1 MRTPPRHLPALIT
14 PFTRSGEVD
23 EPGHFANIEL
33 LTERGVS
40 GFLIAG
46 STGEGPYLEP
56 GERARLVAGARA
68 AAPRS
73 FLLCGI
79 ASESLRGALRQASEA
94 AEAGADAILALTPTT
109 LVRGR
114 HARVHEYF
122 ADVAARAPL
131 PVFMYSVPNVT
142 GYEFPL
148 DDVIELSRHE
158 NIRGMKDS
166 GGHPVRLGS
175 IVRGAPKDFFMFTG
189 SSAAVSLSVAGG
201 ARGAITASANYA
213 PQLVGEIAS
222 GGRTSPA
229 RVDEA
234 QAALIKLSKTVE
246 AHGAA
251 GSKAAAGLV
260 GLATGSPRRPLRPVT
275 AAVTRHLAAAIREA
289 GIEVTGK

>member
-14 PFTRSGEVD
+14 PFTRSGKLD
-23 EPGHFANIEL
+23 EAGHFANIEL
-33 LTERGVS
+33 LTERGVR

-56 GERARLVAGARA
+56 GERARLVRGARA
-68 AAPRS
+68 AAPRA
-73 FLLCGI
+73 FLLCGV
-79 ASESLRGALRQASEA
+79 ASETLRGSLRQATEA
-94 AEAGADAILALTPTT
+94 VDSGADAILVLTPTT

-122 ADVAARAPL
+122 DDVASRAPL

-148 DDVIELSRHE
+148 GDVVELAHHG

-175 IVRGAPKDFFMFTG
+175 IVRGAPEDFLMFTG
-189 SSAAVSLSVAGG
+189 SSAAVSLCVAGG

-222 GGRTSPA
+222 RGRASPA

-234 QAALIKLSKTVE
+234 QARLIELSRTVE
-246 AHGAA
+246 AHGVA

-260 GLATGSPRRPLRPVT
+260 GLATGPPRRPLRPVSP
-275 AAVTRHLAAAIREA
+275 AIKRRLAAALGDA
-289 GIEVTGK
+289 GITVTGK